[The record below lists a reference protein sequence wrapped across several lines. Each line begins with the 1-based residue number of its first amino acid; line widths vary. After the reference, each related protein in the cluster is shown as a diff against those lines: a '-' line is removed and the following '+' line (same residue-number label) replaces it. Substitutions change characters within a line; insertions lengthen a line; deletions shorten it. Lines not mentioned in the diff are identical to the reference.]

1 MRAVSDSRRPG
12 LIALVCG
19 LAVLAARL
27 PVAWTHQDTW
37 YPFEVH
43 AGTIACALLD
53 GVDLELARLP
63 IVAHIRGS
71 VLFGVLLV
79 PLYALGGAS
88 SLTLKLLPALWHAGT
103 VALLA
108 GLLARYHSRRA
119 AWCAGLLFLCAPP
132 MLQKLSVLGLA
143 SHLESAL
150 PYLCTW
156 GAWLAWTRDGA
167 TRGRA
172 LRFGAALGFSAFFHL
187 QALLPSL
194 LLLGLLV
201 LRERARLWSAHGLW
215 LAGAALLCGAPAFLF
230 DGGAVV
236 LLLSGVFTEDS
247 GLPGD
252 GGGLAKLARL
262 AGGDLARALE
272 FGGSAP
278 PLDAWSG
285 PLTVLGLALG
295 ALCGF
300 SALRRHGRGTLFFP
314 LHALLVAALYAA
326 SNLGVVEELGTGAT
340 NRHLAPMLVSLL
352 AFAASGAV
360 VGRVGTAVVLVLAAL
375 GALGYPAVVRGSAS
389 ARTPQR
395 GECYEWFVRQLAHE
409 AGDDPARWAQLLA
422 RIDRGDERFRTLRFA
437 VPAADLQSRAQELLD
452 APAPGDD
459 GPPDAERL
467 LRWTALGRHLAG
479 RVEALAAAAR
489 AGHLDALGEPARE
502 SLLHGVGLALQP
514 PRARQGLEP
523 VRAFVAELDAR
534 ASQFSAGD
542 ARALLEGYGAQ
553 IGQVFEP
560 YNRNLART
568 VELHASLAPQHA
580 EAFARGLGWGARQR
594 YLQPPASLPAGLALP
609 SLLEPRS
616 RATFEAAFTGR
627 ELPREAA
634 GFAR

>member
-1 MRAVSDSRRPG
+1 VSDNRRPG

-27 PVAWTHQDTW
+27 PVALAHQDTW

-53 GVDLELARLP
+53 GVDLDLARLP

-71 VLFGVLLV
+71 VLFGLLLV

-88 SLTLKLLPALWHAGT
+88 SLTLKLLPTLWHAGT

-150 PYLCTW
+150 PTLCTW

-172 LRFGAALGFSAFFHL
+172 LRFGAALGCSAFFHL

-215 LAGAALLCGAPAFLF
+215 LSGAALLCGAPAFLF
-230 DGGAVV
+230 DGGAAV
-236 LLLSGVFTEDS
+236 LLFSGVFTEDS
-247 GLPGD
+247 GAAGD
-252 GGGLAKLARL
+252 VGGFAKLARL

-278 PLDAWSG
+278 PLDAWLG
-285 PLTVLGLALG
+285 PLFVAGMALG

-300 SALRRHGRGTLFFP
+300 AALRQHGRGTLFFP

-360 VGRVGTAVVLVLAAL
+360 VARVGTATVLVVAAL
-375 GALGYPAVVRGSAS
+375 GAAGYPAVVRGSAS

-395 GECYEWFVRQLAHE
+395 GECYEWFVRQLAN
-409 AGDDPARWAQLLA
+409 PARGDAQSFAELLE
-422 RIDRGDERFRTLRFA
+422 RIDRGDERLRPLRFA
-437 VPAADLQSRAQELLD
+437 APLTGLESRAQALLE
-452 APAPGDD
+452 APAATDPGALDL
-459 GPPDAERL
+459 AQRL
-467 LRWTALGRHLAG
+467 EWSALGRHLSG
-479 RVEALAAAAR
+479 RVDALAVAAR
-489 AGHLDALGEPARE
+489 DGHLDALTPRARE
-502 SLLHGVGLALQP
+502 ALMHGVGLALQP
-514 PRARQGLEP
+514 PRARLGLEA
-523 VRAFVAELDAR
+523 VHAFVATLQEHLAQFSATDAR
-534 ASQFSAGD
+534 AM
-542 ARALLEGYGAQ
+542 LEGYGAQ
-553 IGQVFEP
+553 IGQVFDP

-568 VELHASLAPQHA
+568 VQLHAALQTPHA
-580 EAFARGLGWGARQR
+580 EAFGRGLGWGARQR
-594 YLQPPASLPAGLALP
+594 YLRPPTSLPAGLALP
-609 SLLEPRS
+609 SLLNA
-616 RATFEAAFTGR
+616 RARAAFESAFTGR
-627 ELPREAA
+627 ELPR
-634 GFAR
+634 